1 MGQKMLA
8 HLAVVGGFRHQA
20 SNGAKSSYSKYLS
33 PVQKANIGCD
43 NALFHKHCN
52 VYETCDNVCETGE
65 NVYQTCDNI
74 YKPVTMLV
82 ELVTMFL
89 KPLTMFMKLVTI
101 FLKLLTMFLKIVTMF
116 VKSIQIKMKT
126 CKASI
131 FDIGENFSQIILLLK
146 ISQLVLQLSQGLFF
160 LHEV

>member
-1 MGQKMLA
+1 
-8 HLAVVGGFRHQA
+8 
-20 SNGAKSSYSKYLS
+20 
-33 PVQKANIGCD
+33 
-43 NALFHKHCN
+43 
-52 VYETCDNVCETGE
+52 
-65 NVYQTCDNI
+65 
-74 YKPVTMLV
+74 MLV

-126 CKASI
+126 YKASI